1 MFEIVVLNVV
11 LDPHLAVENEENEQR
26 VHGGEDLEGRTGCKV
41 IVLKAFSNF
50 YAWKSMFS
58 LLFSNKEYVE
68 GGRI

>member
-1 MFEIVVLNVV
+1 MFEIVILNVV

-50 YAWKSMFS
+50 YA
-58 LLFSNKEYVE
+58 
-68 GGRI
+68 